1 MAKRKCKFII
11 TETKDGFN
19 TKFINDGFN
28 ALEILGMLDLK
39 RRDIIEQMYH
49 PEDFMFVRETKT
61 EDGKIQKV
69 HMSNE
74 EVIDEVN
81 KRDPVHKAYAA
92 LLPILGKKK
101 VTKNEIL
108 EALEEAVGH
117 LGEALDE

>member
-19 TKFINDGFN
+19 TRFINDGFN

-61 EDGKIQKV
+61 EDGTLKKV
-69 HMSNE
+69 HMSQE
-74 EVIDEVN
+74 EVEDEFKSSN
-81 KRDPVHKAYAA
+81 PVQKAYDS
-92 LLPILGKKK
+92 LEPMLNKKK

-108 EALEEAVGH
+108 EVLEEAIGY
-117 LGEALDE
+117 LGEALDD